1 MVDLKIEDILD
12 EETMRVDLPGKT
24 KDDAIY
30 KLAELLF
37 EKEYIKEI
45 DSFIK
50 DIYYRET
57 LGKTGIGN
65 YIAIPHGQSESVL
78 KNGIAIGKF
87 AEEIEWETLDDKPV
101 RIVCLFCVRKGDGGE
116 NEHLKMLAVLAGK
129 LGKDEVVTDLLNARD
144 SASMKRA
151 FLIEREE

>member
-1 MVDLKIEDILD
+1 LVDLKIEDILD